1 VKITIIEHLIAFNLS
16 RYANYS
22 SFSCSYEILST
33 DVPDA
38 NIPVCMR
45 DLQLKV
51 FLINEGR
58 VMRND
63 DVVSLA
69 ILTYGAIEICTIE
82 SLAPN
87 PLIRRDC
94 GLMRKEKVLD
104 GLRINSIIL
113 SD

>member
-1 VKITIIEHLIAFNLS
+1 
-16 RYANYS
+16 
-22 SFSCSYEILST
+22 
-33 DVPDA
+33 
-38 NIPVCMR
+38 MR

-51 FLINEGR
+51 FLINERR

-69 ILTYGAIEICTIE
+69 ILTYGAIEICSIE